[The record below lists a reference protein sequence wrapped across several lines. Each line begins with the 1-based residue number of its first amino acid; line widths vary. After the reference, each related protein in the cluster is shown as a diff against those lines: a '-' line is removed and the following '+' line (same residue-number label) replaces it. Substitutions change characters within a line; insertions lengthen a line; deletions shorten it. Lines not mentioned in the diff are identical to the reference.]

1 MFLFEDTLLLT
12 KKRKPKKEVGSIA
25 GSEYFD
31 FKAVYRVCVCVCVF
45 AYTCVYLV
53 VCELG
58 LYNSCWCIFSS

>member
-31 FKAVYRVCVCVCVF
+31 FKAVYRVCVCVCLL
-45 AYTCVYLV
+45 TH
-53 VCELG
+53 VC
-58 LYNSCWCIFSS
+58 I